1 MESESLRDRL
11 VRSKASRTG
20 LLSPVFPAPLFRCD
34 LNQTRIYLRTRPSS
48 RRLPFAFSTRCTT
61 CRATEHL
68 QSRRVRRSNAKTRTP
83 PLHHAYRLRRLTSRR
98 GSSCKS
104 LFLSGFVIGGPAKA
118 EPAAEGSSKCRRRPK
133 APQRGPPNPTAWVWE
148 GRSGAHRPRSGGT
161 QGRNTSSQ
169 TLARVEPPKQNR
181 RRPRLRPPAKGT
193 TSTAPRPG

>member
-48 RRLPFAFSTRCTT
+48 RRLPLNSQRDARVQSDRTSAEPP
-61 CRATEHL
+61 RAAVECKD
-68 QSRRVRRSNAKTRTP
+68 AP
-83 PLHHAYRLRRLTSRR
+83 PPQHHAYRLPRLTSRR
-98 GSSCKS
+98 RSSCKS

-133 APQRGPPNPTAWVWE
+133 APQRGPPT
-148 GRSGAHRPRSGGT
+148 R
-161 QGRNTSSQ
+161 
-169 TLARVEPPKQNR
+169 
-181 RRPRLRPPAKGT
+181 
-193 TSTAPRPG
+193 

>member
-48 RRLPFAFSTRCTT
+48 RRLPLHSQRDARVQSDRTSAEPP
-61 CRATEHL
+61 RAAVKCED
-68 QSRRVRRSNAKTRTP
+68 SDPS
-83 PLHHAYRLRRLTSRR
+83 LHRAYRLRRLASRR

-104 LFLSGFVIGGPAKA
+104 PFEGLYDWWTSEGGAGGGGLFEMPPPAK
-118 EPAAEGSSKCRRRPK
+118 GTSK
-133 APQRGPPNPTAWVWE
+133 GPPNPTVSIWE
-148 GRSGAHRPRSGGT
+148 GRSGAHRPRSGGM

-193 TSTAPRPG
+193 TSAAPRPG